1 MNEREKMDGAG
12 ISIPVADPLIGEEEA
27 KAVYDAVRSGWVRE
41 GILTA
46 KFEKMFADY
55 TKSKHAVAT
64 SSGTTALHAA
74 MLCLGL
80 KSGDEVIVP
89 SLTCIPP
96 VSAALLCGAVPV
108 FADIET
114 ETYNIDPGAVEA
126 AITGKTKMIIPIN
139 YGGHPAELAE
149 LEKIANNHGIILLN
163 DMAEALGAKV
173 GNKNAAEFGQL
184 SIYSFSPN
192 KTITTGEGGM
202 VTTNDAALAEKIRRV
217 KDYGQNG
224 RFNYAELGS
233 NYHFTEMQAAM
244 GIEQMKKI
252 DKVVKRKRDAAKLM
266 TEKLGDIKQLKL
278 PVEKEGYT
286 HAYMLYTVRI
296 LDSKIKNKMRRED
309 VMKRLELA
317 GIQSR
322 VYFPPLHESELLKK
336 SKSRVSSKKNIDAVA
351 GSLLSLPSSPK
362 LTEEQIN
369 HIAKTMKEIFRI

>member
-80 KSGDEVIVP
+80 KPGDEVIVP

>member
-80 KSGDEVIVP
+80 KPGDEVIVP

-309 VMKRLELA
+309 VMKRLELV